1 MPASADTVPV
11 FMPPG
16 GPMEVMFSFDTTGSM
31 SGCIAE
37 VKTKVEEIIT
47 RLFADIPGLRIS
59 VMAHGDYCDKSNYV
73 TKFVDFIN
81 DQKKLTDFVKK
92 VRLSI
97 STNFLARD
105 QHYINCFHFQF

>member
-47 RLFADIPGLRIS
+47 RLFTDIPGLRIS
-59 VMAHGDYCDKSNYV
+59 VMAHGDYCDKSTYV
-73 TKFVDFIN
+73 TKFVLRYEWHYRQNRI
-81 DQKKLTDFVKK
+81 K
-92 VRLSI
+92 SI
-97 STNFLARD
+97 SRLVK
-105 QHYINCFHFQF
+105 

>member
-59 VMAHGDYCDKSNYV
+59 VMAHGDYCDKPTYV
-73 TKFVDFIN
+73 TKFVDFTN

-92 VRLSI
+92 VHLKI
-97 STNFLARD
+97 VYPYLPTF
-105 QHYINCFHFQF
+105 

>member
-59 VMAHGDYCDKSNYV
+59 VMAHGDYCDKSTYV
-73 TKFVDFIN
+73 TKFVDFTN

-92 VRLSI
+92 VRLKIIYPYPPLFS
-97 STNFLARD
+97 A
-105 QHYINCFHFQF
+105 